1 MCSASTWPFVCG
13 RPAWV
18 WVMRGAEPFDRLVEA
33 LAAVLVA
40 VVGEHA
46 LEPPACPLELRG
58 DAAGELGG
66 LGAGWVALL
75 ADDELGPGIASR
87 AC

>member
-1 MCSASTWPFVCG
+1 MQRFDVAVCLRSAGVDVG
-13 RPAWV
+13 DA
-18 WVMRGAEPFDRLVEA
+18 GAEPFGRLVEA

-46 LEPPACPLELRG
+46 LEPPARPLELPG